1 MLERMVRIAVSNGW
15 TDRLHLAFGASGRL
29 HRPAPFGI
37 WDAWDTIFH
46 STRNARNCAAVGT
59 GKPNV
64 EEELDFS
71 RPKRPIFNA
80 VQGGAGDELKAGVRK
95 PVFRRG
101 DALVAQ
107 RAVVHFAM
115 RQRIQAGRVR

>member
-1 MLERMVRIAVSNGW
+1 MVQIAVSKGGA
-15 TDRLHLAFGASGRL
+15 DGLHLAFDASGRL

-37 WDAWDTIFH
+37 WDAWDANFH
-46 STRNARNCAAVGT
+46 PMRNARNSAVVRT

-80 VQGGAGDELKAGVRK
+80 VQGGAG
-95 PVFRRG
+95 
-101 DALVAQ
+101 
-107 RAVVHFAM
+107 M
-115 RQRIQAGRVR
+115 I